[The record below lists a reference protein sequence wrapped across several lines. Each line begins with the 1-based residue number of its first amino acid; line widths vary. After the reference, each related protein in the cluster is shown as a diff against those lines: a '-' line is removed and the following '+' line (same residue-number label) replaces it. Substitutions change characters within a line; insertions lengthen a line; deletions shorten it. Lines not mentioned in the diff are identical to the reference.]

1 MAKEPKSLFRKLT
14 QLFRSGPIVRRKIR
28 ALDTTTAM
36 ADKTKSSG
44 TLLFQKSLSPT
55 YASITSNAYNLSER
69 LMRYQDFQ
77 EMEYT
82 PEIAAALDIYADETC
97 LTKESIVSTPY
108 GKYTIEELLKMNGAM
123 TPLTKGC
130 DNIPEGKFPV
140 YCYDNVNKRITIGF
154 GHSVRQT
161 GTQVP
166 VVKVLL
172 DNGDSIR
179 CTPNHRFMLRNGS
192 YVEAGNLIP
201 GTSLMPFKLS
211 SFTKNVN
218 DYQYVYTMDKKK
230 TKNGWRAQHAFNVEH
245 LVRELKENEVVHHKD
260 FVRTNNGID
269 NLQIMDRFEHAS
281 YHASLNNVNK
291 FGKLNNKHA
300 NWMMENN
307 PIKVSVPELHELDE
321 NKHLSIKEVAL
332 KFNTTYS
339 VLQEWVRKY
348 GFKNWEAYKSGEQTH
363 IQQKMDRITSSLS
376 LDEIKRNYVV
386 GESKAQHVMKL
397 GCTVNVFDKFLNRKL
412 KKSWTELTFELGDK
426 TRKTKGGRPKGSYSR
441 SDVTYQDI
449 CNIMT
454 PGSYLTQNEI
464 AEKLN
469 TRSGVIVNRI
479 TANGFDSFSSWQ
491 KSFHNHKVV
500 SVTPDGLDDVYD
512 LTVDEHHNFACNG
525 VIVHNCAQDD
535 KGRVLHVYSDN
546 EKIKEIL
553 EDMFYDTLNVEFN
566 MRSWVRN
573 LPVHKDTMIPLLD
586 GRNITIEALSKEI
599 KEGKQN
605 WVYSVQD
612 KTQKLVPGKVV
623 WCDLTRIDSE
633 LVRVT
638 LDDNTH
644 VDCTPDHEWVLRD
657 GSRKR
662 ADELL
667 PNDSLMPLYRSYH
680 GPNEKVK
687 GYEKVYDPSQNK
699 QVYTHRIMP
708 FHEWTYS
715 DVGKVV
721 HHVNFNRYDNSPTNL
736 RVMTKDSH
744 KELHSQLVNSYNSSD
759 LHTLHNV
766 QRRAASKKMWADLV
780 KSKELKES
788 MSIKFDN
795 HCVDMILNQL
805 DKIGKYVSPKV
816 LGSALKTND
825 AFMTYFRLIN
835 KGTLRDLTKSLNSH
849 AGMSSLLSKVGVTS
863 YLNLIKE
870 RNEKIAS
877 TPWFKRAEKKSARM
891 IGKIPAFKNHKVL
904 SVEVLSNKSDVYCM
918 EVQGQNG
925 EHDRHNFMVLSSHL
939 DGTTSTSGVCLS
951 NCKYGDI
958 FLYNDVSPDYGVVNA
973 FPIPVNEIEREE
985 NYDRDDPFA
994 VRYRWVTM
1002 GNRTL
1007 ENWEVSH
1014 FRLLGN
1020 DMFLPYGSSVIEPA
1034 RRIWRQLILIE
1045 DAMLVYRV
1053 VRAPERRVFYI
1064 DVANIPPE
1072 NVQMYVEE
1080 QRKRLR
1086 TNQVV
1091 DNNTGRVDLRYNPM
1105 CISKDVSIKLH
1116 DGRVLRLGD
1125 LIKEW
1130 ESGKQDQWVHSI
1142 DLENNRI
1149 VPGKVIWAGET
1160 RKNAALVRVHLD
1172 DGSYLDTTP
1181 DHKFMLRDGSY
1192 CEAKDLKTDQP
1203 LMPLYLK
1210 TSSKATGDYIEGYEK
1225 VYDPFKETYEY
1236 THRINGE
1243 HSTLNSSTEV
1253 QGRNVVHHVDFN
1265 KKNNNPDN
1273 LLWMNYSDH
1282 RKYHAEHCDKT
1293 LNSPEQ
1299 LEIRGKR
1306 LTIWN
1311 KSDDKI
1317 KRVRIANKKRNSIDA
1332 MSWYN
1337 TSELHKQHNV
1347 QRSNAMSNFW
1357 SDEEKS
1363 IKAKQHMTYVW
1374 DDKTFSYVQN
1384 IVKQNPNIKR
1394 EQVQKELFENKEFT
1408 DLFFSKQ
1415 TMKREKQK
1423 ISYQSWMTEVYRRG
1437 YKNFTDFRKSLSE
1450 QTYLNHKVARIEF
1463 LDHTEDTGCIT
1474 VEKYH
1479 NFAACGSTENG
1490 EKPNSYV
1497 YLHNSVD
1504 EDYIIPVRGGDSGTK
1519 IDTLAGGQNTAAVE
1533 DVAYIQKK
1541 LFAALKIP
1549 RAYLGYD
1556 ELLCLTGDTRV
1567 PILGPNGVMTMENLV
1582 STFSDKDRKE
1592 DLYVYSCDDKGK
1604 IVPGKVIDAWETKKV
1619 ESYYEVTLDSGGK
1632 VKCTP
1637 NHPFMLRDGSYCR
1650 ADELK
1655 PGQSLM
1661 PLYRKLSSKKEG
1673 GSDLIDG
1680 YEMILDNMTNE
1691 WKYTHKVVS
1700 DYMNSEKTDR
1710 ITKQRVVHHIDF
1722 NKLNNEPSNLREMT
1736 WYDHRKLHAHNL
1748 QYTLLDPKVIAKREP
1763 IRIAAL
1769 KAPKHREKKSIQMTA
1784 QHADQNSKMSQWV
1797 HGDKI
1802 SEVSSAVMKKNWED
1816 PAYRELKTKQNNELW
1831 TRPDYRD
1838 KLVGDNHWLSRKYEA
1853 YDINWLKE
1861 FSKQNSV
1868 TSIKQW
1874 RSDHVKSISHLSPIG
1889 IKRVTKLLCSNGFSS
1904 WRDFASRELGIV
1916 VPLRGPV
1923 RGSQQSKFN
1932 INDLKEFC
1940 VKHNVTS
1947 IGQWTKGHRN
1957 SIVGISPVSGTV
1969 IKRVL
1974 RENGF
1979 VNFNDFKKTLT
1990 YNHKVLSVNVIKLDE
2005 PVSVYDITVE
2015 GHHNFA
2021 ICTPK
2026 RGDDNQ
2032 QWYDDNDKK
2041 SSLCDMGAIFVHNSS
2056 KATLAQEDIRF
2067 SRTINVIQK
2076 TMLAELNKLAIIHL
2090 YANGFEDDDL
2100 QNFTL
2105 RLSNPSTVAQQQ
2117 KLELW
2122 RAKFEIGGSL
2132 PENMGSTEFV
2142 QREVWG
2148 LSKEEID
2155 QINQQRFSEKTIN
2168 AQLEAITAESVNG
2181 GESDDMS
2188 GGGGG
2193 DDIFGDMGG
2202 DDSGGEEPADAGGG
2216 SEMEDLPPEENAGEE
2231 PEEEVENDVELL
2243 TSSEDFDDDEDFAL
2257 KLSFE
2262 GDGQKPIKPVSQLK
2276 HSLYNRGRKRTHGA
2290 SKTHMPDFAKMT
2302 ASDNKSLNDPNDTNF
2317 LKALVSNPLGETRT
2331 RTRTMFNGLTPD
2343 IWSTLK
2349 NMTKSEKFV
2358 SANQNKVMTEAV
2370 DDSTFVLDIDS
2381 EDE

>member
-28 ALDTTTAM
+28 ALDTATAM

-55 YASITSNAYNLSER
+55 YASITSNAYNLNER

-97 LTKESIVSTPY
+97 LTKESIISTPY
-108 GKYTIEELLKMNGAM
+108 GNYTIEELLKMNGVM

-130 DNIPEGKFPV
+130 DNIPDGKFPL

-161 GTQVP
+161 GKQVP

-179 CTPNHRFMLRNGS
+179 CTPNHRFMLRDGT
-192 YVEAGNLIP
+192 YVEAGSLVP

-230 TKNGWRAQHAFNVEH
+230 TKNGWRAQHLFNVEH
-245 LVRELKENEVVHHKD
+245 LVRELKEDEVVHHKD

-269 NLQIMDRFEHAS
+269 NLEIMNAFDHSS
-281 YHASLNNVNK
+281 YHASLNNVHK
-291 FGKLNNKHA
+291 FGKENNRHA
-300 NWMMENN
+300 NWMMNNN
-307 PIKVSVPELHELDE
+307 PIKIVVPGLHELTQ
-321 NKHLSIKEVAL
+321 NKHLTIKEVASRY
-332 KFNTTYS
+332 NTTYS

-348 GFKNWEAYKSGEQTH
+348 GFRNWEAFKSNDRTCSEQ
-363 IQQKMDRITSSLS
+363 KLDRITSSIS
-376 LDEIKRNYVV
+376 LDEIKNLYVI
-386 GESKAQHVMKL
+386 GETKAQLVMKL
-397 GCTVNVFDKFLNRKL
+397 GCTVNVLDKFLNRKL
-412 KKSWTELTFELGDK
+412 KKSWSELVTEFGGTLK
-426 TRKTKGGRPKGSYSR
+426 SPNGGRPKGSYSR

-449 CNIMT
+449 CNVMT
-454 PGSYLTQNEI
+454 PGIYLTQNKL
-464 AEKLN
+464 AKKLN
-469 TRSGVIVNRI
+469 TRSGVIVDRI

-500 SVTPDGLDDVYD
+500 SVTSDGLDDVYD

-553 EDMFYDTLNVEFN
+553 EDLFYDTLNVEFN

-573 LPVHKDTMIPLLD
+573 LV
-586 GRNITIEALSKEI
+586 
-599 KEGKQN
+599 
-605 WVYSVQD
+605 
-612 KTQKLVPGKVV
+612 
-623 WCDLTRIDSE
+623 
-633 LVRVT
+633 
-638 LDDNTH
+638 
-644 VDCTPDHEWVLRD
+644 
-657 GSRKR
+657 
-662 ADELL
+662 
-667 PNDSLMPLYRSYH
+667 
-680 GPNEKVK
+680 
-687 GYEKVYDPSQNK
+687 
-699 QVYTHRIMP
+699 
-708 FHEWTYS
+708 
-715 DVGKVV
+715 
-721 HHVNFNRYDNSPTNL
+721 
-736 RVMTKDSH
+736 
-744 KELHSQLVNSYNSSD
+744 
-759 LHTLHNV
+759 
-766 QRRAASKKMWADLV
+766 
-780 KSKELKES
+780 
-788 MSIKFDN
+788 
-795 HCVDMILNQL
+795 
-805 DKIGKYVSPKV
+805 
-816 LGSALKTND
+816 
-825 AFMTYFRLIN
+825 
-835 KGTLRDLTKSLNSH
+835 
-849 AGMSSLLSKVGVTS
+849 
-863 YLNLIKE
+863 
-870 RNEKIAS
+870 
-877 TPWFKRAEKKSARM
+877 
-891 IGKIPAFKNHKVL
+891 
-904 SVEVLSNKSDVYCM
+904 
-918 EVQGQNG
+918 
-925 EHDRHNFMVLSSHL
+925 
-939 DGTTSTSGVCLS
+939 
-951 NCKYGDI
+951 KYGDVFI
-958 FLYNDVSPDYGVVNA
+958 YNDVSPDHGIVNA

-1007 ENWEVSH
+1007 ENWEISH

-1053 VRAPERRVFYI
+1053 VRAPERRVFYV

-1105 CISKDVSIKLH
+1105 
-1116 DGRVLRLGD
+1116 
-1125 LIKEW
+1125 
-1130 ESGKQDQWVHSI
+1130 
-1142 DLENNRI
+1142 
-1149 VPGKVIWAGET
+1149 
-1160 RKNAALVRVHLD
+1160 
-1172 DGSYLDTTP
+1172 
-1181 DHKFMLRDGSY
+1181 
-1192 CEAKDLKTDQP
+1192 
-1203 LMPLYLK
+1203 
-1210 TSSKATGDYIEGYEK
+1210 
-1225 VYDPFKETYEY
+1225 
-1236 THRINGE
+1236 
-1243 HSTLNSSTEV
+1243 
-1253 QGRNVVHHVDFN
+1253 
-1265 KKNNNPDN
+1265 
-1273 LLWMNYSDH
+1273 
-1282 RKYHAEHCDKT
+1282 
-1293 LNSPEQ
+1293 
-1299 LEIRGKR
+1299 
-1306 LTIWN
+1306 
-1311 KSDDKI
+1311 
-1317 KRVRIANKKRNSIDA
+1317 
-1332 MSWYN
+1332 
-1337 TSELHKQHNV
+1337 
-1347 QRSNAMSNFW
+1347 
-1357 SDEEKS
+1357 
-1363 IKAKQHMTYVW
+1363 
-1374 DDKTFSYVQN
+1374 
-1384 IVKQNPNIKR
+1384 
-1394 EQVQKELFENKEFT
+1394 
-1408 DLFFSKQ
+1408 
-1415 TMKREKQK
+1415 
-1423 ISYQSWMTEVYRRG
+1423 
-1437 YKNFTDFRKSLSE
+1437 
-1450 QTYLNHKVARIEF
+1450 
-1463 LDHTEDTGCIT
+1463 
-1474 VEKYH
+1474 
-1479 NFAACGSTENG
+1479 
-1490 EKPNSYV
+1490 
-1497 YLHNSVD
+1497 SVD
-1504 EDYIIPVRGGDSGTK
+1504 EDYIIPVRGNDSGTK

-1556 ELLCLTGDTRV
+1556 ELLCLEGSTRIPV
-1567 PILGPNGVMTMENLV
+1567 LGLNGVMTIADMA
-1582 STFSDKDRKE
+1582 SAFTDKDRKE

-1604 IVPGKVIDAWETKKV
+1604 IVPGKVLNAWKTKDV
-1619 ESYYEVTLDSGGK
+1619 TELYEVTTDDAGI
-1632 VKCTP
+1632 VRCTA

-1650 ADELK
+1650 ADELV

-1661 PLYRKLSSKKEG
+1661 PLYRKLSTSKKQG

-1700 DYMNSEKTDR
+1700 DYMNSEKIDR
-1710 ITKQRVVHHIDF
+1710 ITKQRVVHHVDF
-1722 NKLNNEPSNLREMT
+1722 NKLNNEPSNLCEMT

-1769 KAPKHREKKSIQMTA
+1769 KAPKHREKKSIQMIA
-1784 QHADQNSKMSQWV
+1784 QHTDQNSKMSQWV

-1802 SEVSSAVMKKNWED
+1802 SEVSSVVMKKNWED

-1831 TRPDYRD
+1831 TRPEYRD
-1838 KLVGDNHWLSRKYEA
+1838 KLVGDNHWINRKYEE

-1868 TSIKQW
+1868 ISIKQW
-1874 RSDHVKSISHLSPIG
+1874 RSDHVKSISHLSPVG
-1889 IKRVTKLLCSNGFSS
+1889 INRVTKLLCSNGFSN

-1916 VPLRGPV
+1916 VPLRGPA
-1923 RGSQQSKFN
+1923 RGSQQSKFS

-1957 SIVGISPVSGTV
+1957 SIVSISPVSGTV

-2005 PVSVYDITVE
+2005 PIEMYDITVE

-2021 ICTPK
+2021 ICTSK
-2026 RGDDNQ
+2026 WCDDSR

-2041 SSLCDMGAIFVHNSS
+2041 SSLCAMGAIFVHNSS

-2132 PENMGSTEFV
+2132 PENMGSNEFV

-2155 QINQQRFSEKTIN
+2155 QINQQRFSEKTLN

-2181 GESDDMS
+2181 ESGESGDMGS
-2188 GGGGG
+2188 GG

-2202 DDSGGEEPADAGGG
+2202 DDSGGGEEPDAGGD

-2243 TSSEDFDDDEDFAL
+2243 TSSEDYDDDEDFAL

-2276 HSLYNRGRKRTHGA
+2276 HSLYNRSRKRTHGA

-2331 RTRTMFNGLTPD
+2331 RSRTRSMFNGLSPD

-2349 NMTKSEKFV
+2349 NMTKSEKF
-2358 SANQNKVMTEAV
+2358 SAIKEIKIMSEAV
-2370 DDSTFVLDIDS
+2370 DDSIFDIDIDS